1 MPYKATCQAEQNL
14 VCLHEICIFGMLI
27 LRTKMGKL
35 CPQDLIYSLEESEK
49 PMDTSLQ
56 GANLTL
62 EQVQDLEVPQEAEVT
77 EAEQHIHLPS
87 PSLWPLVL
95 SAAILVTTAGLLGL
109 PDSPLLTI
117 IGTPFILVGI
127 LGWALE
133 NPMAGHSHKEAPAR
147 HIQITSEGAR
157 QILERAREIAERSV
171 TVSSTAY
178 STHVAKVE
186 IEGESPEGVILALY
200 GKVEL
205 ETQRE
210 ELADQLRQI
219 PGVLEVKNFMI
230 AEDAILRTA
239 YQRLDAMRA
248 KGKLEGAQNIS
259 ILVENYILHL
269 YGDVPQKEM
278 KYALER
284 EMVGITG
291 VKVVV
296 NHIGLNKNIP
306 GNLGKTRN
314 A

>member
-1 MPYKATCQAEQNL
+1 
-14 VCLHEICIFGMLI
+14 
-27 LRTKMGKL
+27 
-35 CPQDLIYSLEESEK
+35 
-49 PMDTSLQ
+49 
-56 GANLTL
+56 
-62 EQVQDLEVPQEAEVT
+62 
-77 EAEQHIHLPS
+77 
-87 PSLWPLVL
+87 
-95 SAAILVTTAGLLGL
+95 
-109 PDSPLLTI
+109 
-117 IGTPFILVGI
+117 
-127 LGWALE
+127 
-133 NPMAGHSHKEAPAR
+133 MAGHSHEEVSTPN
-147 HIQITSEGAR
+147 IQITSEGAQ

-178 STHVAKVE
+178 STHAAKVE
-186 IEGESPEGVILALY
+186 IEGESVEGVILALY

-210 ELADQLRQI
+210 ELATEIRQI

-230 AEDAILRTA
+230 AEDTILRTA

-248 KGKLEGAQNIS
+248 KGKLEDAQNIS

-269 YGDVPQKEM
+269 YGDVPQKDM

-314 A
+314 V

>member
-1 MPYKATCQAEQNL
+1 MSSWFL
-14 VCLHEICIFGMLI
+14 LF
-27 LRTKMGKL
+27 
-35 CPQDLIYSLEESEK
+35 LEESDK

-56 GANLTL
+56 GTKLIIDN
-62 EQVQDLEVPQEAEVT
+62 EQDLGVLQEAEVT
-77 EAEQHIHLPS
+77 EAEKHIHLPS

-95 SAAILVTTAGLLGL
+95 SAAILVTVAGLLGL
-109 PDSPLLTI
+109 PDSSLLTI
-117 IGTPFILVGI
+117 IGAPFIIVGI
-127 LGWALE
+127 MGWALE
-133 NPMAGHSHKEAPAR
+133 DPMAGHSHHETSTTPM
-147 HIQITSEGAR
+147 QITSEGAR
-157 QILERAREIAERSV
+157 DILARAREIAERSV

-178 STHVAKVE
+178 STHLAKVE
-186 IEGESPEGVILALY
+186 LEGESSEGVTLALY
-200 GKVEL
+200 GKVEM
-205 ETQRE
+205 ESQRD
-210 ELADQLRQI
+210 ELANELRQV

-230 AEDAILRTA
+230 AEDSILRTA

-248 KGKLEGAQNIS
+248 KGKLEGTQNVS

-296 NHIGLNKNIP
+296 NHIGLNKEIP